1 MLEDEAKAKAAKCT
15 DRTNGISQSGN
26 DKEEDCLIH
35 DYDMNN

>member
-35 DYDMNN
+35 NYDMKN